1 MQLFQVMAIHNLWLD
16 NLCRRFLMLKTTLAA
31 GFTALLVSASSLAY
45 AQAPSTGGIERLSA
59 ADVGTLTDAR
69 VNIVKAALQLTPD
82 QEKHWPAIEDA
93 IRTRAKDRQSRL
105 AAAATRLGE
114 QREGNAIE
122 VLRDR
127 NPVEFVQRRAAAL
140 AQRAADLKKL
150 ADAWAPL
157 YPTLSPDQKR
167 RMAALTIFVLRE
179 MRNGLEQRR
188 LQSEDD
194 EG

>member
-1 MQLFQVMAIHNLWLD
+1 
-16 NLCRRFLMLKTTLAA
+16 MLKTTIAA

-45 AQAPSTGGIERLSA
+45 AQAPSTGGIQRLSA

-82 QEKHWPAIEDA
+82 QEKYWPTIEDA
-93 IRTRAKDRQSRL
+93 IRTRAKDRQARL
-105 AAAATRLGE
+105 AAAATRLSE
-114 QREGNAIE
+114 LREGSPIE

-157 YPTLSPDQKR
+157 YPTLSPEQKR

-188 LQSEDD
+188 LQSEEED